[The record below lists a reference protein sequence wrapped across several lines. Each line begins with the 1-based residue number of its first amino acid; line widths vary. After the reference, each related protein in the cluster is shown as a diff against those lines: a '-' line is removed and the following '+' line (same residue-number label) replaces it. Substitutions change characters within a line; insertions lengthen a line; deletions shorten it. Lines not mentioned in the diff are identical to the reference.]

1 MNPLSAA
8 ILVAATGFAF
18 SFGRMRR
25 TGQAIIASALLALWV
40 AGTPICADW
49 LTWRLEAQFAPVSI
63 GSLPYSDAVI
73 VLGGIIGQPIRPRA
87 SPDLGDTVDRI
98 IEALRIYRAGK
109 VPRIVISAGNQ
120 PEQAKLVPEAELI
133 ADFLVELGVPRSALI
148 LETRSRNTHENAVY
162 TAAIFREHGWRS
174 ALLVTSGIHMPRA
187 MASFGRQAIN
197 VYPASTDIHGA
208 PIGKISIMDLFPEP
222 GSLARTTSALREMI
236 GLQIYR
242 FRGWA

>member
-1 MNPLSAA
+1 MGNHVEISETLKALGTCWRRSAK
-8 ILVAATGFAF
+8 
-18 SFGRMRR
+18 
-25 TGQAIIASALLALWV
+25 IIVGAALLALWI

-49 LTWRLEAQFAPVSI
+49 LTWRLESRFPPESI
-63 GSLPYSDAVI
+63 DSLPHSDAVI
-73 VLGGIIGQPIRPRA
+73 VLGGIIGQPFTPRV

-120 PEQAKLVPEAELI
+120 PQQAKLVPEAELI

-174 ALLVTSGIHMPRA
+174 GLLVTSGIHMPRA
-187 MASFGRQAIN
+187 IAAFRKEAMN

-208 PIGKISIMDLFPEP
+208 PIGKISLMDLLPDP

-236 GLQIYR
+236 GLQVYR
-242 FRGWA
+242 LRGWA